1 MRRYRLHL
9 AAISALAAVGGS
21 ATAQEGATTPASG
34 PAAAQEAA
42 SAPATPPAAQE
53 AASAPATPP
62 AAQEPATAPAPA
74 ATPAPTPP
82 TAEERERLLA
92 ASRRGLQIFEIARA
106 GMLTTQDMLSR
117 IPDPAAAGIVGWV
130 ATPEGE
136 GLGVVYYADGPEG
149 PVAVYRG
156 QVVGGRLISRDV
168 YSGSERPALTATH
181 RRMAAARAAAAAVE
195 RQPCAG
201 AFNVIVI
208 PPASAE
214 SAIEVYKL
222 SPQTQRG
229 RVPAG
234 GHFLATVAPDGTVS
248 STTDLA
254 GRCTDLVTGEA
265 IPAAGTSG
273 PARPLTINHM
283 LGPLPTEIH
292 VFLSLMTNRP
302 LIVGTAEPSR
312 QWSIARGRI
321 GLVGAVRVPPPGPG
335 R

>member
-1 MRRYRLHL
+1 MRRYGLHF
-9 AAISALAAVGGS
+9 AAISALSAAGS
-21 ATAQEGATTPASG
+21 AVAQEPPSAPASPPATAQDS
-34 PAAAQEAA
+34 
-42 SAPATPPAAQE
+42 
-53 AASAPATPP
+53 
-62 AAQEPATAPAPA
+62 APAPA
-74 ATPAPTPP
+74 TAAAQTPAQP
-82 TAEERERLLA
+82 TAEERQRLVA
-92 ASRRGLQIFEIARA
+92 AAQRGVQIFEIARA

-117 IPDPAAAGIVGWV
+117 IPDPAAAGIAGWV

-168 YSGSERPALTATH
+168 YAGSDRPALTATH

-208 PPASAE
+208 PPATAE
-214 SAIEVYKL
+214 GAIEVYKL

-254 GRCTDLVTGEA
+254 GRCADLVTGEA
-265 IPAAGTSG
+265 LPIAGAPA

-302 LIVGTAEPSR
+302 LIVSTAEPAR
-312 QWSIARGRI
+312 QWSIVRGRI
-321 GLVGAVRVPPPGPG
+321 GLVGAVRIPPPGPG